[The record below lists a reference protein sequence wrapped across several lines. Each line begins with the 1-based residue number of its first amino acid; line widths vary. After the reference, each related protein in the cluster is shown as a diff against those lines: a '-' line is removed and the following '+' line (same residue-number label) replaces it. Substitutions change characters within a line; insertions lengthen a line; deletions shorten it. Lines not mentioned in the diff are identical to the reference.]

1 MLTEYCSLKCYVKLF
16 CWFLFRIVDIV
27 DAHSNNNFKELFSLF
42 SNELPKSFY
51 AWTGIDHCDIIHY
64 IQRKLKKNL
73 NLFFL
78 KNFIILMALRKAKNN
93 FSNELRKIL
102 CWVCHV
108 CVFVW
113 IEKHRK
119 LIKISWNLR
128 LFPRTELEI
137 RRHSSNKY
145 RWCYV
150 KL

>member
-27 DAHSNNNFKELFSLF
+27 DAHSNNNFKKLFSLF

-102 CWVCHV
+102 CRVCRV
-108 CVFVW
+108 CVCVNRKTPKINQNLMKFE
-113 IEKHRK
+113 IISSHRTR
-119 LIKISWNLR
+119 N
-128 LFPRTELEI
+128 
-137 RRHSSNKY
+137 SSTFK
-145 RWCYV
+145 
-150 KL
+150 

>member
-102 CWVCHV
+102 CRVCRVSV
-108 CVFVW
+108 CVNRKTPKINQNLMKFE
-113 IEKHRK
+113 IISSHRTR
-119 LIKISWNLR
+119 N
-128 LFPRTELEI
+128 
-137 RRHSSNKY
+137 SSTFK
-145 RWCYV
+145 
-150 KL
+150 